1 MGQYLSIESRDPF
14 ASDDAQNLYDLAAS
28 LAKDGNKSV
37 SPRRAPARGAGR
49 RARQAQGGD
58 EQ

>member
-14 ASDDAQNLYDLAAS
+14 DSGDNQNFYDLAAGP
-28 LAKDGNKSV
+28 AKAGNKSG

-49 RARQAQGGD
+49 RAGQPQGGD
-58 EQ
+58 ER

>member
-1 MGQYLSIESRDPF
+1 MGQYLSMDTRDPF
-14 ASDDAQNLYDLAAS
+14 DSGDSQNFYDLAAG

-49 RARQAQGGD
+49 RARQTQGGD

>member
-1 MGQYLSIESRDPF
+1 MGQYLSMDTRDPF
-14 ASDDAQNLYDLAAS
+14 DSGDSQNFYDLAAG
-28 LAKDGNKSV
+28 LAKGGNMSV

>member
-1 MGQYLSIESRDPF
+1 MRQYLLIKSRDPF
-14 ASDDAQNLYDLAAS
+14 DSGDTRNFYDLAAG
-28 LAKDGNKSV
+28 LAKAGNESV

-49 RARQAQGGD
+49 RAGQPQGGD

>member
-14 ASDDAQNLYDLAAS
+14 ASGDSQTFYDLAAG

-37 SPRRAPARGAGR
+37 SPRHAPARGAGR
-49 RARQAQGGD
+49 PAR
-58 EQ
+58 